1 MNCGECRQ
9 CVTVDHEGRYGQ
21 CVHKRRVVKVSD
33 PACDEGKGKLDGTY
47 WEDSFGN
54 LYRYSADQDGFVPE
68 QLGGTFLTANYME
81 RLRQVDPNTRAS
93 R

>member
-33 PACDEGKGKLDGTY
+33 PACDECKDRLDGSR

-54 LYRYSADQDGFVPE
+54 QYIYDATQDGFVP
-68 QLGGTFLTANYME
+68 QHLGGTFLTANYME
-81 RLRQVDPNTRAS
+81 RLRRVDPERAS